1 MPRPLVAT
9 IHIAAMQ
16 HNLARVKALAPKA
29 CVWAVV
35 KAYAYGHGLA
45 QALRGFAA
53 ADGLALIELEGA
65 SQLRALGWQKPI
77 MLLEGFFAPADL
89 PQVLAQRLDIVVH
102 CEQQIGW
109 LEQAQRDGVLG
120 TVAGVM
126 RVHLKMN
133 TGMNRLGLMPEVY
146 GDAHARL
153 SRLPAIG
160 EIVLMTHFANAD
172 QDNPQVLPV
181 PEQLRRFELGSAG
194 LAGARSFAN
203 SGATLGH
210 PMTHQ
215 DWVRPGIMLYGG
227 MASSQSAA
235 FSGLLP
241 TMTLHSELIAVQTIG
256 PGEAV
261 GYNSRFVA
269 ERSMR
274 IGIIA
279 CGYGDGYPR
288 HAPLGTPILVD
299 GVRTRLIGQVSMDM
313 IAVDLSSV
321 PSADVGSK
329 VVLWGQGLPID
340 EVAQAAGTIGYELMC
355 ALAPRV
361 PVVVDQ

>member
-16 HNLARVKALAPKA
+16 HNLARVRALAPKA
-29 CVWAVV
+29 RIWAVV
-35 KAYAYGHGLA
+35 KAYGYGHGLA

-65 SQLRALGWQKPI
+65 SQLRALGWQKPVL
-77 MLLEGFFAPADL
+77 LLEGFFEPADL
-89 PQVLAQRLDIVVH
+89 AQVLAQQLDIVVH

-109 LEQAQRDGVLG
+109 LEQAQQDGVLG
-120 TVAGVM
+120 TAAGVM

-146 GDAHARL
+146 AAAHARL

-181 PEQLRRFELGSAG
+181 SEQLRRFELGSAG
-194 LAGARSFAN
+194 LTGARSFAN

-210 PMTHQ
+210 AVTHA

-235 FSGLLP
+235 ASGLLP
-241 TMTLHSELIAVQTIG
+241 TMTLQSELIAVQSIG

-269 ERSMR
+269 DRSMR

-279 CGYGDGYPR
+279 GGYGDGYPR

-321 PSADVGSK
+321 PNADVGSK

-361 PVVVDQ
+361 PVVVDE